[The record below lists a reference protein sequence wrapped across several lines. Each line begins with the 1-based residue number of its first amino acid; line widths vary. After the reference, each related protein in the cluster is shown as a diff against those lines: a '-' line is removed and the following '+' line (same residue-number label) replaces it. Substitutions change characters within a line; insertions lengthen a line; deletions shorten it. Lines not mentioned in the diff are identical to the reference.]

1 MTDTAVMGT
10 EIERKFLVTDPSVVD
25 GVTGTVIRQGY
36 LSRVKE
42 RTVRVRRMG
51 DRAFVT
57 IKGANVGARRSE
69 WEYEIPAS
77 DADELLLLCESPV
90 LDKTRYVIDVAGR
103 DWEVDVFAGANAG
116 LVMAEVELDDE
127 AAVVELPSWAGLE
140 VTDDARYY
148 NANLARVPMGTG
160 T

>member
-1 MTDTAVMGT
+1 MGT
-10 EIERKFLVTDPSVVD
+10 EIERKFLVDDPSVVD
-25 GVTGTVIRQGY
+25 GRVGTVIRQGY

-57 IKGANVGARRSE
+57 IKGANVGARRGE
-69 WEYEIPAS
+69 WEYEIPAA
-77 DADELLLLCESPV
+77 DADELLLLCEGPV
-90 LDKTRYVIDVAGR
+90 LDKTRYVIEVAGR

-127 AAVVELPSWAGLE
+127 TAVVELPAWAGLE
-140 VTDDARYY
+140 VTDDPRYY
-148 NANLARVPMGTG
+148 NSNLSKTPVGGGA
-160 T
+160 

>member
-1 MTDTAVMGT
+1 MGT

-25 GVTGTVIRQGY
+25 GRVGTVIRQGY

-42 RTVRVRRMG
+42 RTVRVRRVG

-57 IKGANVGARRSE
+57 IKGANVGARRGE
-69 WEYEIPAS
+69 WEYEIPAA
-77 DADELLLLCESPV
+77 DADELLLLCEAPV
-90 LDKTRYVIDVAGR
+90 LDKTRYVIGVGGR

-127 AAVVELPSWAGLE
+127 AAVVELPPWAGRE
-140 VTDDARYY
+140 VTDDPRYY
-148 NANLARVPMGTG
+148 NANLSKAPMGG
-160 T
+160 GA

>member
-1 MTDTAVMGT
+1 MGT
-10 EIERKFLVTDPSVVD
+10 EIERKFLVDDPSVVD
-25 GVTGTVIRQGY
+25 GRDGTVIRQGY

-57 IKGANVGARRSE
+57 IKGANVGARRGE
-69 WEYEIPAS
+69 WEYEIPAA
-77 DADELLLLCESPV
+77 DADELLLLCEGPV
-90 LDKTRYVIDVAGR
+90 LDKTRYVIEVAGR

-127 AAVVELPSWAGLE
+127 AAIVELPAWAGLE
-140 VTDDARYY
+140 VTDDPRYY
-148 NANLARVPMGTG
+148 NSNLSKTPMSGG
-160 T
+160 A

>member
-1 MTDTAVMGT
+1 MGT
-10 EIERKFLVTDPSVVD
+10 EIERKFLVTDPSVVE
-25 GVTGTVIRQGY
+25 GRVGTVIRQGY

-57 IKGANVGARRSE
+57 IKGANVGARRGE

-77 DADELLLLCESPV
+77 DADELLLLCEGPV

-127 AAVVELPSWAGLE
+127 TAIVELPAWAGLE
-140 VTDDARYY
+140 VTDDPRYY
-148 NANLARVPMGTG
+148 NSNLSKTPVGGGA
-160 T
+160 

>member
-1 MTDTAVMGT
+1 MGT

-25 GVTGTVIRQGY
+25 GRVGTVIRQGY

-42 RTVRVRRMG
+42 RTVRVRRVG

-69 WEYEIPAS
+69 WEYEIPAA
-77 DADELLLLCESPV
+77 DADELLLLCEAPV
-90 LDKTRYVIDVAGR
+90 LDKTRYVIGVGGR

-127 AAVVELPSWAGLE
+127 AAVVELPPWAGRE
-140 VTDDARYY
+140 VTDDPRYY
-148 NANLARVPMGTG
+148 NANLSKAPMGG
-160 T
+160 GA

>member
-1 MTDTAVMGT
+1 MGT

-25 GVTGTVIRQGY
+25 GRVGTVIRQGY

-57 IKGANVGARRSE
+57 IKGANVGARRGE
-69 WEYEIPAS
+69 WEYEIPAA
-77 DADELLLLCESPV
+77 DADELLLLCEGPV

-127 AAVVELPSWAGLE
+127 SAVVELPAWAGLE
-140 VTDDARYY
+140 VTDDPRYY
-148 NANLARVPMGTG
+148 NSNLSKTPVGGGA
-160 T
+160 

>member
-1 MTDTAVMGT
+1 MGT

-25 GVTGTVIRQGY
+25 GRVGTVIRQGY

-57 IKGANVGARRSE
+57 IKGANVGARRGE
-69 WEYEIPAS
+69 WEYEIPAA
-77 DADELLLLCESPV
+77 DADELLLLCEAPV

-103 DWEVDVFAGANAG
+103 AWEVDVFAGANAG

-127 AAVVELPSWAGLE
+127 AAVVELPAWAGRE
-140 VTDDARYY
+140 VTDDPRYY
-148 NANLARVPMGTG
+148 NANLSKTPVGGGA
-160 T
+160 

>member
-1 MTDTAVMGT
+1 MGT

-25 GVTGTVIRQGY
+25 GRVGTVIRQGY
-36 LSRVKE
+36 LSRAKE

-57 IKGANVGARRSE
+57 IKGANVGARRGE
-69 WEYEIPAS
+69 WEYEIPAA
-77 DADELLLLCESPV
+77 DADELLLLCEAPV
-90 LDKTRYVIDVAGR
+90 LDKTRYVIGVGGR

-127 AAVVELPSWAGLE
+127 AAVVELPPWAGRE
-140 VTDDARYY
+140 VTDDPRYY
-148 NANLARVPMGTG
+148 NANLSKTPMGG
-160 T
+160 GA